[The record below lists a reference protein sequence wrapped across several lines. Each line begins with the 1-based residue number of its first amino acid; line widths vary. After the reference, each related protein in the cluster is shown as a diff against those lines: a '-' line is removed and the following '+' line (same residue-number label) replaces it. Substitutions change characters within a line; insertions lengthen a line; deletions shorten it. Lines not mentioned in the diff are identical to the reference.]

1 MNYLIDTHA
10 IIWHLNEYDK
20 LSNEASNIMD
30 DPIMTKF
37 ISQASLIELSI

>member
-20 LSNEASNIMD
+20 LSNEASNILD
-30 DPIMTKF
+30 SYGVTRIW
-37 ISQASLIELSI
+37 